1 MRLSEHSLRLAVSFL
16 LGVMFMAI
24 SVVQKASASTT
35 FTLKQSF
42 ATLASTNEYCSYD
55 YTVKLSKLSTFLTLL
70 PYTKTNTYLENSI
83 VITEAKL
90 EKVTA
95 IASVKTVLK
104 KVQDNDKNIIEVS
117 TFSVKSETSPNPFSQ
132 LSTTSSPQDPS
143 GLNADILFA
152 LVNAHRRSINLT
164 PFKKDSRIC
173 ELTAQRATEIQ
184 NEIYGSSY
192 MHAGF
197 FARKLPY
204 FATENIIHH
213 STEQTAL
220 NWWLNSSVHRSAIEG
235 NYQYACVACFAYN
248 CSMIFTNFAPKQ
260 IGTQSDTQ

>member
-16 LGVMFMAI
+16 LGVMFMALP
-24 SVVQKASASTT
+24 VAQTASASTT
-35 FTLKQSF
+35 FPIKQSF
-42 ATLASTNEYCSYD
+42 VTLASTDEYCSYD
-55 YTVKLSKLSTFLTLL
+55 YMVKLSKLSTSLTLL

-83 VITEAKL
+83 VITESKL

-104 KVQDNDKNIIEVS
+104 KVQDNDRNIIEVN
-117 TFSVKSETSPNPFSQ
+117 TFPSKSQTSHLAFSK
-132 LSTTSSPQDPS
+132 LSTTSSPQDSS
-143 GLNADILFA
+143 GLNADTLFA
-152 LVNAHRRSINLT
+152 LVNKHRTSKNLT
-164 PFKKDSRIC
+164 EFKKDPRIC
-173 ELTAQRATEIQ
+173 ELATQRATEIQ
-184 NEIYGSSY
+184 NEIYGPSY

-197 FARKLPY
+197 FARNLPY

-220 NWWLNSSVHRSAIEG
+220 NWWLNSPVHRSAIEG
-235 NYQYACVACFAYN
+235 NYQYACVACYAYN

-260 IGTQSDTQ
+260 IETYSNTQ